1 MVHKLTV
8 WDWITTW
15 VQIQKLQVGYRND
28 ALVINLIE
36 RKVGKVVE
44 IQTNVQGAGN
54 FIRVQVK
61 LDVRNVLER
70 FVSMSRGGQKR
81 DFSTEI

>member
-1 MVHKLTV
+1 
-8 WDWITTW
+8 
-15 VQIQKLQVGYRND
+15 VGYRND
-28 ALVINLIE
+28 ALITNLIE

-44 IQTNVQGAGN
+44 IHRNVQGAGN
-54 FIRVQVK
+54 FVRVQVK

-70 FVSMSRGGQKR
+70 FVSMGKGGQKI